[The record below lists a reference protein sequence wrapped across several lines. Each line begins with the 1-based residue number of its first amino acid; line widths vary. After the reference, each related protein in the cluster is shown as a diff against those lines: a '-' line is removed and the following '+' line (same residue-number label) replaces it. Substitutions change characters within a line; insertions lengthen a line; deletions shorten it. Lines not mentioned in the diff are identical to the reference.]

1 VPEAKRRVESW
12 TTRLWPGAVVV
23 NGESRDVAQ
32 RGAEV
37 SIDAWRRFSPMER
50 EAVEAEA
57 TPLPLGLERPIRV
70 RW

>member
-1 VPEAKRRVESW
+1 MGK
-12 TTRLWPGAVVV
+12 
-23 NGESRDVAQ
+23 SRDVAQ

-37 SIDAWRRFSPMER
+37 LIDAWRRFSPMER

-57 TPLPLGLERPIRV
+57 TSLPLGLERPIRV